1 MSEMQN
7 PELEPAATVLKQG
20 EARDSLRRV
29 LGIAYFTVVTV
40 AFSPILVALSR
51 HVAKSELHSY
61 ILFIPF
67 VSAYLIYIQW
77 DQLPRKYGSSPKLA
91 LLAGS
96 VALVAW
102 AVSFVLNMQSRVS
115 WNDYLGLTIFS
126 FLCLLVSG
134 GFFFLGQKWMS
145 AAAFPVAFLFFLI
158 PMPDAM
164 VETLENGSKLASAEA
179 ANLFLIATNTPFL
192 RQGTMFVLPDI
203 TIQVAQECSG
213 IRSSWILFITSLLGA
228 HLFLRTPWRRAA
240 LVAFVIPLG
249 IVRNGF
255 RILVIGL
262 LCIHVGPGMID
273 SWIHHQGGPIF
284 FAFSLVPLLLF
295 LWWLRRGETS
305 RPDRHERDKPRPA
318 AAAGRE
324 PA

>member
-1 MSEMQN
+1 MQS
-7 PELEPAATVLKQG
+7 PDVEPAARILKHAEG
-20 EARDSLRRV
+20 RDSLRRV
-29 LGIAYFTVVTV
+29 LGIAYFAVVTA
-40 AFSPILVALSR
+40 AFSPILVALGR

-61 ILFIPF
+61 ILCIPF
-67 VSAYLIYIQW
+67 VSAYLIYIEW
-77 DQLPRKYGSSPKLA
+77 NQLPRKHTSSPKLA

-96 VALVAW
+96 VGLVAW
-102 AVSFVLNMQSRVS
+102 AADWTLNIQNRVS
-115 WNDYLGLTIFS
+115 WNDYLGLAVFS

-164 VETLENGSKLASAEA
+164 VETLESGSKLASAEA

-192 RQGTMFVLPDI
+192 RQGTIFLLPDI

-249 IVRNGF
+249 ILRNGF

-284 FAFSLVPLLLF
+284 FALSLGPLLLF

-305 RPDRHERDKPRPA
+305 RPNRDQEEKARPA
-318 AAAGRE
+318 AVGQEKA
-324 PA
+324 